1 MVGGRSPP
9 RDLRI
14 ASRNSACVE
23 LKAAACTNAHPRDSP
38 VTLPRADWR
47 SNTEALPIGINKH
60 WRYHPRP
67 HLLVLQGKCAD
78 DLLAGVFQPALIQAQ
93 GNVFFQ
99 LGGPG
104 HGGNVPTAMAF
115 NPVIRCKQD
124 RTATQLLS
132 GLQALDTNET
142 PTLGRLQKRP

>member
-14 ASRNSACVE
+14 AWRKSACVE
-23 LKAAACTNAHPRDSP
+23 LKAAACTSAHPRDSP
-38 VTLPRADWR
+38 ATSPRADWR

-60 WRYHPRP
+60 WRYHPCP

-78 DLLAGVFQPALIQAQ
+78 NLLASVFQPALIQAQ
-93 GNVFFQ
+93 CNEFFQ

-104 HGGNVPTAMAF
+104 HGADIPTAMAF
-115 NPVIRCKQD
+115 NPVTRCKQD
-124 RTATQLLS
+124 RTAAQLLS
-132 GLQALDTNET
+132 GLQALDTNEA
-142 PTLGRLQKRP
+142 PTLGRLQ